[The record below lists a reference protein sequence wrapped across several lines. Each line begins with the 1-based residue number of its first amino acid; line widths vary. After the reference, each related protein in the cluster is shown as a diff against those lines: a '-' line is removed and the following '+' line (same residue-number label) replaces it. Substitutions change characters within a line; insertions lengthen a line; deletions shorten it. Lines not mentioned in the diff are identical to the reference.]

1 MFCAARAIFHSLN
14 FQLLVAALI
23 CANFASNAF
32 EAEMNGRLVDEH
44 GNPSAT
50 QISLNN
56 ADLFFT
62 VVFTIELAINMY
74 AHLLWEFLGD
84 GWSLFDFLIVTIS
97 VTAVFSSSLANIS
110 VFRLMRAFRVIRIFG
125 RLESVRSIINA
136 LTASIIPVCNAF
148 FIVAIVLALFA
159 IVGVTFFEEDAP
171 EEFGNLSKSIISM
184 FRIAGGE
191 TWAETMPTVYV
202 REDGSEYV
210 NWKFG

>member
-1 MFCAARAIFHSLN
+1 
-14 FQLLVAALI
+14 
-23 CANFASNAF
+23 
-32 EAEMNGRLVDEH
+32 MNGRLVDAD
-44 GNPSAT
+44 GNPSGT
-50 QISLNN
+50 QTRLNN
-56 ADLFFT
+56 ADTFFT
-62 VVFTIELAINMY
+62 VVFTMELILNLY
-74 AHLLWEFLGD
+74 AHLVWDFLAD
-84 GWSLFDFLIVTIS
+84 GWSLFDFLIVSIS
-97 VTAVFSSSLANIS
+97 VAALFNKALANIS